1 MTLRT
6 DPTRKG
12 AAALTRRLFMI
23 GGAGAAVAAVASC
36 DAFERLTPTP
46 PVRLESGVR
55 GVVARSRITS
65 LPDATA
71 VPVDLAHAI
80 EAPGARCRLVT
91 VQKLSVIP
99 VHALGVLGLDQPED
113 LEADV
118 EEVAPAEGEIFLRAE
133 LVAEAPSLMPEA
145 TGRAQMLQ
153 HLTLEVLVGGT
164 TVERI
169 PVTDLAGVDAAMHP
183 LSLLLSV
190 PEDAGAEDVVLEL
203 VWEGVTQRL
212 SLLDGARLPSE
223 VDVLYTEPLAAEVED
238 NWWEREDDRFPEE
251 PATAGY
257 VGPVVL
263 EPVAPDWSWAEPGT
277 AFLGVRAQLF
287 TTAGR
292 REEAVE
298 TVLLADGTSIEPWGD
313 GPPSGRDLAE
323 EPTWF
328 QVPREAGAL
337 TVRMRL
343 AAAIG
348 QEEVVDLGTEDVAVT
363 ISEVNA

>member
-1 MTLRT
+1 M
-6 DPTRKG
+6 
-12 AAALTRRLFMI
+12 
-23 GGAGAAVAAVASC
+23 
-36 DAFERLTPTP
+36 
-46 PVRLESGVR
+46 
-55 GVVARSRITS
+55 
-65 LPDATA
+65 
-71 VPVDLAHAI
+71 
-80 EAPGARCRLVT
+80 T
-91 VQKLSVIP
+91 VQQLSVIP
-99 VHALGVLGLDQPED
+99 VFALNSLGLERPDD

-169 PVTDLAGVDAAMHP
+169 PVSDLTGADAAVQP
-183 LSLLLSV
+183 PSLLLSV
-190 PEDAGAEDVVLEL
+190 PEDAGAEDVVLAL
-203 VWEGVTQRL
+203 IWQGATQRL

-263 EPVAPDWSWAEPGT
+263 EPVAPDWTWAEPGT

-287 TTAGR
+287 TTVGR
-292 REEAVE
+292 REETVE
-298 TVLLADGTSIEPWGD
+298 AVLLADGTSIEPWGD

-328 QVPREAGAL
+328 EVPREAGAL

-343 AAAIG
+343 AAAMG
-348 QEEVVDLGTEDVAVT
+348 DGEPTDLGTEDVAVT
-363 ISEVNA
+363 ISEVDA

>member
-1 MTLRT
+1 M
-6 DPTRKG
+6 
-12 AAALTRRLFMI
+12 
-23 GGAGAAVAAVASC
+23 
-36 DAFERLTPTP
+36 
-46 PVRLESGVR
+46 
-55 GVVARSRITS
+55 
-65 LPDATA
+65 
-71 VPVDLAHAI
+71 
-80 EAPGARCRLVT
+80 T
-91 VQKLSVIP
+91 VQQLSVIP
-99 VHALGVLGLDQPED
+99 VFALNSLGLERPDD

-145 TGRAQMLQ
+145 TGRTQMLQ

-169 PVTDLAGVDAAMHP
+169 PVSDLTGADAAVQP
-183 LSLLLSV
+183 PSLLLSA
-190 PEDAGAEDVVLEL
+190 PEDAGAEDVVLAL
-203 VWEGVTQRL
+203 VWQGVTQRL

-263 EPVAPDWSWAEPGT
+263 EPVAPDWTWAEPGT

-287 TTAGR
+287 TTVGR
-292 REEAVE
+292 REETVE
-298 TVLLADGTSIEPWGD
+298 AVLLADGTSIEPWGD

-328 QVPREAGAL
+328 EVPREAGAL

-343 AAAIG
+343 AAAMG
-348 QEEVVDLGTEDVAVT
+348 DGEPTDLGTEDVAVT
-363 ISEVNA
+363 ISEVDA